1 MADPTPPL
9 DALRPL
15 QRSRLYEQL
24 VRRLLAHVQD
34 SGLRPGDRLPPERE
48 LAQRLGVS
56 RASVRQAVVALEVQ
70 GVLGV
75 RHGDGIYLLRHADA
89 RESLRQLTERRQRL
103 PDILEAR
110 AALEVKTAEL
120 AARRRTP
127 ADLAAIDA
135 ALAAMAAQVAAG
147 EHGEEGD
154 SAFHRA
160 VTAAAHNPVLTE
172 LMELLAGPIRETRR
186 ESLAQ
191 PGRPPRS
198 LASHRRIAEA
208 IRAGDPT
215 RAVRAMRAHLD
226 LVGNVALL
234 QWAPDGE
241 EG

>member
-48 LAQRLGVS
+48 LA
-56 RASVRQAVVALEVQ
+56 
-70 GVLGV
+70 
-75 RHGDGIYLLRHADA
+75 
-89 RESLRQLTERRQRL
+89 QRL

-234 QWAPDGE
+234 QWAPDGGE